1 MNDCQINESQ
11 KLFVM
16 GSFQFRFVA
25 TVTVLLLDLVHALCF
40 FLSRKQIGC
49 HFSSLISSTG

>member
-1 MNDCQINESQ
+1 MNDCLINESQ

-25 TVTVLLLDLVHALCF
+25 TVTVLLLVPVHA
-40 FLSRKQIGC
+40 RR
-49 HFSSLISSTG
+49 